1 MVFSDNTRWTS
12 AVLNGI
18 EVTPTPAARASASRP
33 VAHASGDARWTGG
46 TAPGGGVAPTP
57 RMQPPVLRPET
68 GSGGGQYS
76 VETRASDA
84 ARWSSDILKGIDIGL
99 TPGTRP
105 LQLHLSESKT
115 ARSPK
120 KARSPKLT
128 RKFSRDAEI
137 LLIRGML
144 KHGKKKSWKK
154 M

>member
-1 MVFSDNTRWTS
+1 MAFSDNTRWTS

-18 EVTPTPAARASASRP
+18 EVTPTPAVRASASRP
-33 VAHASGDARWTGG
+33 VARASGDARWTGG
-46 TAPGGGVAPTP
+46 TAPGVGVAPTP
-57 RMQPPVLRPET
+57 RTQPPVLRPET
-68 GSGGGQYS
+68 GSGGGRYS
-76 VETRASDA
+76 VDTRASDT
-84 ARWSSDILKGIDIGL
+84 ARWSSDVLKGIDIAR
-99 TPGTRP
+99 TPGTR
-105 LQLHLSESKT
+105 LVQLHPFETTT

-120 KARSPKLT
+120 KARSPELT